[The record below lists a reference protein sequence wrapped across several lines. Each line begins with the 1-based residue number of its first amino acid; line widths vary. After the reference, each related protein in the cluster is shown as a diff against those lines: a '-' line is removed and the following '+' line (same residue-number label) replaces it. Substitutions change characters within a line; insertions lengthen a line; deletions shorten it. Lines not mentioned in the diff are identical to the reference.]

1 MAQPLLDITRLEDAA
16 SRLRAIAHPMRIAII
31 DMLNENTTM
40 NVTQIYNALCIEQ
53 ASASHHLTILK
64 SKGVL
69 GSRRDGKN
77 TYYFL
82 KHAAITQILD
92 CLEKCESQMR
102 R

>member
-1 MAQPLLDITRLEDAA
+1 MAQNLLDITRLEDAA

-31 DMLNENTTM
+31 DILNENSTM

-53 ASASHHLTILK
+53 ASASHHLSILK
-64 SKGVL
+64 AKGVL

-82 KHAAITQILD
+82 KQTAVIQIIE
-92 CLEKCESQMR
+92 CLEKCAVIR
-102 R
+102 